1 MFSEAKLMSALS
13 LAMNIYKYPTP
24 MHVTCLSSTEHQK
37 SESATQECYA
47 LLKDPGDGTPDIAI
61 ESTPDI

>member
-1 MFSEAKLMSALS
+1 
-13 LAMNIYKYPTP
+13 

-61 ESTPDI
+61 ESTPDIWSTLKDCWGMIRQDSAVET